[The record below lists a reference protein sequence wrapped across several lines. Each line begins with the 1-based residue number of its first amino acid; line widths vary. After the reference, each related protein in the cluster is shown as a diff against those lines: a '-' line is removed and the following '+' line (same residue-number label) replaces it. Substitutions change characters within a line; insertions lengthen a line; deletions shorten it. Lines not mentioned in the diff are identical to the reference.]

1 MKITNGITWDHRGRV
16 PEGEKGQLEVR
27 ITLNRKSYYFGTG
40 IKCRKSEFVAGQIV
54 SCPGAKELNDRLAII
69 YSKVLA
75 CVNACV
81 GNNQTLNPKEIR
93 EKVWDLVESQS
104 DSPTFLKWVEEQIPL
119 LNLTSGTR
127 RHYDLLLAR
136 LIEFN
141 KIRRW
146 QDVTIENIYM
156 WDSWLHNLTKPI
168 SDANIKAG
176 KQPEKISDGSVWNY
190 HKNLKAMLARAD
202 KFGKIARNPYDR
214 LRGEFPKGEK
224 ESVEY
229 LTEDDVRRF
238 ESLELPEGS
247 PLDVARDLF
256 ILQLYTGLAYS
267 DMQAFD
273 ISQYKW
279 DGKHWNHI
287 GERIKTGTPYV
298 SVLLPP
304 VVKVLKKYG
313 MSVPKLNNSYYNKY
327 LKSLAVMAG
336 ITTRMHTHLAR
347 HTFATTMLSNDAKIQ
362 NVSKMLGHKNIQ
374 QTQRYAKVL
383 AKDVHDDF
391 EMYEKKLNSNSKNK

>member
-16 PEGEKGQLEVR
+16 PEGGKGQLEVR
-27 ITLNRKSYYFGTG
+27 VTVNRKSYYFGTG

-54 SCPGAKELNDRLAII
+54 NCPGAKELNDRLAII

-75 CVNACV
+75 HVNDCVKKDGTINTV
-81 GNNQTLNPKEIR
+81 ELRGI
-93 EKVWDLVESQS
+93 VWDEVRAQS
-104 DSPTFLKWVEEQIPL
+104 GDPTFTQWIEEQIPL
-119 LNLTSGTR
+119 LNLTDGTR

-136 LIEFN
+136 LIEFG
-141 KIRRW
+141 KILRW
-146 QDVTIENIYM
+146 QDVTIENIYK
-156 WDSWLHNLTKPI
+156 WDAWLHTLTKPI
-168 SDANIKAG
+168 SDANLKAG
-176 KQPEKISDGSVWNY
+176 KKPEPISDGAVWNY
-190 HKNLKAMLARAD
+190 HKNLKAMLTRAD
-202 KFGKIARNPYDR
+202 KFGRIDRNPYDR

-229 LTEDDVRRF
+229 LTEDEVKRF
-238 ESLELPEGS
+238 EAIELPEGS

-256 ILQLYTGLAYS
+256 ILQLYTGLSYS

-279 DGKHWNHI
+279 DGEHWNRI

-298 SVLLPP
+298 SMLLPP

-313 MSVPKLNNSYYNKY
+313 MEVPKMNNSYYNKY

-347 HTFATTMLSNDAKIQ
+347 HTFATTMLSNDVKIQ

-383 AKDVHDDF
+383 AKDVHDDY
-391 EMYEKKLNSNSKNK
+391 EMYEKKLKSNPKK

>member
-1 MKITNGITWDHRGRV
+1 MKTTNSLVWDHRGRV
-16 PEGEKGQLEVR
+16 PEGGNGQLEVR
-27 ITLNRKSYYFGTG
+27 VTVNRKSYYFGTG

-54 SCPGAKELNDRLAII
+54 NCPGAKELNDRLAII

-75 CVNACV
+75 HVNDCVKKDGTINTV
-81 GNNQTLNPKEIR
+81 ELRGI
-93 EKVWDLVESQS
+93 VWDEVRAQS
-104 DSPTFLKWVEEQIPL
+104 GEPTFIQWIEEQIPL
-119 LNLTSGTR
+119 LNLTDGTR

-136 LIEFN
+136 LIEFG
-141 KIRRW
+141 KILRW
-146 QDVTIENIYM
+146 QDVTIENIYK
-156 WDSWLHNLTKPI
+156 WDAWLHTLTKPI
-168 SDANIKAG
+168 SDANLKAG
-176 KQPEKISDGSVWNY
+176 KKPEPISDGAVWNY
-190 HKNLKAMLARAD
+190 HKNLKSMLARAD

-214 LRGEFPKGEK
+214 LRGEFSKGEK

-229 LTEDDVRRF
+229 LTEDEVKRF
-238 ESLELPEGS
+238 ESIELPEGS

-279 DGKHWNHI
+279 DGKHWNNI

-313 MSVPKLNNSYYNKY
+313 MSVPKMNNSYYNKY

-391 EMYEKKLNSNSKNK
+391 EMYEKKLKSNSKKS